1 MPTLTNVV
9 INDGTDDHTFTPRG
23 IDPSGVATLVKSSGV
38 PIGDERL
45 TVGRTRTSAG
55 REKTLLKLTLPV
67 VQDVVVSGVSRPT
80 IVRAAYME
88 VSFSFDATSSTAE
101 RGKALALAAD
111 LLVDTSVLA
120 VVRDLQVLY

>member
-1 MPTLTNVV
+1 
-9 INDGTDDHTFTPRG
+9 
-23 IDPSGVATLVKSSGV
+23 
-38 PIGDERL
+38 
-45 TVGRTRTSAG
+45 
-55 REKTLLKLTLPV
+55 
-67 VQDVVVSGVSRPT
+67 
-80 IVRAAYME
+80 ME